1 MSTPSIVCYDFP
13 AVVRF
18 LDSVALAMALQQ
30 NTALEWNRYD
40 ESKVLN
46 AMYWV
51 MAWKTPPGTV
61 ELKTDEKRVDVVRCD
76 LLARFVG
83 TWLDRVC
90 EGPRAASQYLADK
103 ARLRDLA
110 NEGIQDALREAH
122 VINSEIG
129 GEVRGTVEKLAAIR
143 LSSTL
148 AVTGVGAAA
157 GGLAAFA
164 VASSYSIVGA
174 VVKDWSRAPAGQVA
188 ALKFAEEG
196 GKKFVEESLERN
208 GVRLRATA
216 LEHQALADKALR
228 KVRDA
233 EKGLAKLGLSRTRR
247 ATQNRRLANAAEQFA
262 ESRRAASGFRSAGKV
277 LGRAATAAS
286 VVFVAM
292 EVVDAITEYQ
302 ETVAGTR

>member
-1 MSTPSIVCYDFP
+1 MTFILRLGHSDAVPVRARASVRRRGWNRLAWSPPMSTPSIVCYDFP

-129 GEVRGTVEKLAAIR
+129 GEVSRHGRE
-143 LSSTL
+143 
-148 AVTGVGAAA
+148 A
-157 GGLAAFA
+157 GGDSPLEHSGGDRGRGRRGGGSPLSPSRRRT
-164 VASSYSIVGA
+164 ASSVPS
-174 VVKDWSRAPAGQVA
+174 
-188 ALKFAEEG
+188 
-196 GKKFVEESLERN
+196 
-208 GVRLRATA
+208 
-216 LEHQALADKALR
+216 
-228 KVRDA
+228 
-233 EKGLAKLGLSRTRR
+233 
-247 ATQNRRLANAAEQFA
+247 
-262 ESRRAASGFRSAGKV
+262 
-277 LGRAATAAS
+277 
-286 VVFVAM
+286 
-292 EVVDAITEYQ
+292 
-302 ETVAGTR
+302 